1 MDDFAIRN
9 ESTDKYSLRGRVF
22 HKIRDDI
29 LNGKY
34 KEHEELKE
42 VAIGNELGVSRT
54 PVREA
59 LRQLEL
65 EGLVQII
72 PNRGAFVTGILG
84 SPVKLSLEAILLGL
98 GAGVGYALYSIFSRY
113 ALLRGYHNFTIV
125 LYTFIFTAAAVIP
138 LSDMGKLASVVT
150 KSPGM
155 AGFSALCG
163 IVTTVFPYIVYN
175 FGLTAVE
182 NGKAAIAA
190 SVEPVVA
197 TLIGVFIFRETMTAG
212 NLAGI
217 FMVLAAIVL
226 ANRRE
231 KQNHC

>member
-72 PNRGAFVTGILG
+72 PNRGAFVTGIQPG
-84 SPVKLSLEAILLGL
+84 DVVCYPGHVAIYYGD
-98 GAGVGYALYSIFSRY
+98 GVVVHAPSR
-113 ALLRGYHNFTIV
+113 
-125 LYTFIFTAAAVIP
+125 
-138 LSDMGKLASVVT
+138 GKKVS
-150 KSPGM
+150 
-155 AGFSALCG
+155 F
-163 IVTTVFPYIVYN
+163 
-175 FGLTAVE
+175 
-182 NGKAAIAA
+182 
-190 SVEPVVA
+190 
-197 TLIGVFIFRETMTAG
+197 G
-212 NLAGI
+212 NLYMAQI
-217 FMVLAAIVL
+217 LAV
-226 ANRRE
+226 RRLV
-231 KQNHC
+231 